1 MDADPQLMPGMPVSP
16 APRQARRGIAMVTAI
31 FALVIVGVLVA
42 GMYNLATLQA
52 RAVKNRTASTRALL
66 LAEAGAAHAVMLAR
80 DTLKKKANSALLRGS
95 DNDSLGLADNGL
107 LIGHGMSAGV
117 QIPATGYASTQG
129 RYWVTFRD
137 DEAETDGDP
146 FRDSNMRIIARCRAA
161 TPDSAYATVDVL
173 ISGIS
178 QMPGF
183 FSNGNLSIGGQTKTL
198 GACGSAHANGNLT
211 VGNPSPIMTGVAS
224 ATGTVS
230 NGSVVKTPSGAA
242 NPAQPNQPPLDVPPL
257 EYSEFCPAQA
267 DYVLKAN
274 GTIENHNTTPVSLL
288 ALGTVTRT
296 ATSPA
301 VIWSATGAGIAS
313 IPGVVCVE
321 GNFALSGNAGSAVTP
336 INLMIVATHSVSIS
350 GNPYL
355 RPATTDSILIRAG
368 ADVAVSGNPASG
380 AISYEGLIYAG
391 SQCAVTGSAVIR
403 GNFVCRNDPHTTA
416 AVDYATGNS
425 IAGSAQIEYSCGGYF
440 NQPRRILQWVQ
451 VVQ

>member
-1 MDADPQLMPGMPVSP
+1 MNTQRDVYRTTAL
-16 APRQARRGIAMVTAI
+16 RQTRGQPRRGIAMVTAI
-31 FALVIVGVLVA
+31 FALVIVGILAA
-42 GMYNLATLQA
+42 GMFNLASLQA
-52 RAVKNRTASTRALL
+52 QAVRNRTAATRALL
-66 LAEAGAAHAVMLAR
+66 LADSAAAHAVMLAR
-80 DTLKKKANSALLRGS
+80 DTLKLKANSGLLRGS
-95 DNDSLGLADNGL
+95 DLAINTADDGL
-107 LIGHGMSAGV
+107 LTGYSMSNGV
-117 QIPATGYASTQG
+117 QIPTTGFASTQG

-137 DEAETDGDP
+137 DDAETDGDP
-146 FRDSNMRIIARCRAA
+146 FRDSNMRIIARCTAA
-161 TPDSAYATVDVL
+161 TPDSAYATIDVL

-198 GACGSAHANGNLT
+198 GACGSAHANGNLA
-211 VGNPSPIMTGVAS
+211 VGNPSPTMTGTAT

-230 NGSVVKTPSGAA
+230 NGSVVKTPTGAA

-257 EYSEFCPAQA
+257 EYSQFCPAQA

-274 GTIENHNTTPVSLL
+274 GTIENHTTTPISLI
-288 ALGTVTRT
+288 AVANVTRT

-301 VIWSATGAGIAS
+301 VIWSASGSGIAL
-313 IPGVVCVE
+313 IPGVICVE
-321 GNFALSGNAGSAVTP
+321 GNFALSGNAGSAVAP
-336 INLMIVATHSVSIS
+336 ISLMIVATHSVSIS

-355 RPATTDSILIRAG
+355 RPATIDSVLIRAG
-368 ADVAVSGNPASG
+368 ADVAVAGNPASG
-380 AISYEGLIYAG
+380 AVSYEGLIYAG

>member
-1 MDADPQLMPGMPVSP
+1 MDANPQLTTCMSTLGVR
-16 APRQARRGIAMVTAI
+16 RQARRGIAMVTAI

-52 RAVKNRTASTRALL
+52 KAVKNRTASTRALL
-66 LAEAGAAHAVMLAR
+66 LAEAAAAHAVMLAR
-80 DTLKKKANSALLRGS
+80 DTLKLKSNSTLLRGS
-95 DNDSLGLADNGL
+95 DLTTNTADDGRL
-107 LIGHGMSAGV
+107 TGHGMSSGV
-117 QIPATGYASTQG
+117 QIPSTGFASSDG

-137 DEAETDGDP
+137 DDAETDGDP
-146 FRDSNMRIIARCRAA
+146 FRDSNMRIIARCTAA

-173 ISGIS
+173 ISGVS

-183 FSNGNLSIGGQTKTL
+183 FSNGNLSIGGQTTTT
-198 GACGSAHANGNLT
+198 GACGTAHANGNLT
-211 VGNPSPIMTGVAS
+211 VGNPGPTMTGLAT

-230 NGSVVKTPSGAA
+230 NGSVIHFPSGGA

-257 EYSEFCPAQA
+257 AYGEFCPAQA

-274 GTIENHNTTPVSLL
+274 GTIENHTTTPVSLI
-288 ALGTVTRT
+288 AVANVTRT

-301 VIWSATGAGIAS
+301 VIWSASGSGIAL
-313 IPGVVCVE
+313 IPGVICVE
-321 GNFALSGNAGSAVTP
+321 GNFALSGNAGSAIAP

-368 ADVAVSGNPASG
+368 ADVAVAGNPASG

-391 SQCAVTGSAVIR
+391 SQCAVTGSAVVR
-403 GNFVCRNDPHTTA
+403 GNFVCRNDAHTTA

-425 IAGSAQIEYSCGGYF
+425 IAGSAQIQYSCGGYF

-451 VVQ
+451 LVQ